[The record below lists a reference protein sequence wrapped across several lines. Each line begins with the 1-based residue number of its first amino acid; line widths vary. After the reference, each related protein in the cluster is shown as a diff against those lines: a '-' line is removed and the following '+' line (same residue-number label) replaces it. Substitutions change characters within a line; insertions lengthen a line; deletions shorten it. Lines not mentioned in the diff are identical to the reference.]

1 MADTPFVW
9 DDLAQY
15 KAEGRFP
22 GRLSRRRKQR
32 SFAPRTTST
41 ACPWRRWAAHSTPSW
56 LTCLGYDDDELNK
69 IIQGKLAGREAR
81 LRADEPDRSQGPARV
96 HEKQILAS

>member
-22 GRLSRRRKQR
+22 GCD
-32 SFAPRTTST
+32 APT
-41 ACPWRRWAAHSTPSW
+41 AARP
-56 LTCLGYDDDELNK
+56 GELR
-69 IIQGKLAGREAR
+69 Q
-81 LRADEPDRSQGPARV
+81 PAV
-96 HEKQILAS
+96 VW